1 MCEFSKEEWVSGL
14 TRMGVDTMEAL
25 KKEVGAA
32 LSAPAPRPPHTRRL
46 AGAGSAPFLF
56 GICPE
61 RHPSAASLFGGWLAR
76 APQFHDKNRALNE

>member
-32 LSAPAPRPPHTRRL
+32 LSAVAPRPPPPTHPP
-46 AGAGSAPFLF
+46 AGWCGVCPVLVWHLSRAA
-56 GICPE
+56 PE
-61 RHPSAASLFGGWLAR
+61 RS
-76 APQFHDKNRALNE
+76 